1 MDEKLKEISPILEK
15 YEQSHLL
22 NFYDDL
28 TEKQKENL
36 IEQIKET
43 NFSFLNKLYVN
54 SFKNKVIEKNRIK
67 PIDYYSIFDL
77 SQQEKEEYINLG
89 KSIIAN
95 GKLAVITLAGGM
107 GSRLGFKG
115 PKGTYELQLPP
126 DEKRKSLFEFI
137 CDKLKYANEKYNC
150 CIPWYI
156 MTSPSNDEKTKEN
169 PSDNE
174 KQIILEAEGDRLLKH
189 IKENDYVISLEILGN
204 KLDSVKFSKKI
215 ENLGLTG
222 NSNIVFVIGGS
233 LGLDQRIS
241 KRADYKISFS
251 DMTFPHQLMRV
262 VLLEQIYRG
271 FRIMRNEPYHK

>member
-126 DEKRKSLFEFI
+126 EEKRKSL
-137 CDKLKYANEKYNC
+137 LYLSS
-150 CIPWYI
+150 
-156 MTSPSNDEKTKEN
+156 T
-169 PSDNE
+169 
-174 KQIILEAEGDRLLKH
+174 EAHL
-189 IKENDYVISLEILGN
+189 
-204 KLDSVKFSKKI
+204 
-215 ENLGLTG
+215 
-222 NSNIVFVIGGS
+222 
-233 LGLDQRIS
+233 
-241 KRADYKISFS
+241 
-251 DMTFPHQLMRV
+251 
-262 VLLEQIYRG
+262 
-271 FRIMRNEPYHK
+271 